1 MTEFT
6 GLEWSE
12 IVCALDSKIGL
23 IVDGMFNEEDEK
35 YSTSN
40 ELKEWVKDL
49 QKIIDKINTM
59 PIYKQFVEKM
69 MAGMKKKGI

>member
-23 IVDGMFNEEDEK
+23 IVDGMFSQENEK

-49 QKIIDKINTM
+49 HKIIDKIDTM
-59 PIYKQFVEKM
+59 PIYKQFLDKM
-69 MAGMKKKGI
+69 RAGMKKKGV